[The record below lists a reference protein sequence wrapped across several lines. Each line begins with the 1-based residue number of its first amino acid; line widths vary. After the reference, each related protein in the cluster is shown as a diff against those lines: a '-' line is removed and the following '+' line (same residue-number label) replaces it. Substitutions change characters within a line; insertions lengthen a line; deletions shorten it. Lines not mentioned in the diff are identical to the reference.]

1 MKITQGG
8 NRDPRRAE
16 LVHAGTCDR
25 IEHPGRENENVSRA
39 RNDVDETAGLAH
51 LARFHAKS
59 SAMER
64 MPAIVDDSFL
74 PDMGRMTR

>member
-1 MKITQGG
+1 MKIAEGR
-8 NRDPRRAE
+8 NRDPRRDE
-16 LVHAGTCDR
+16 LLHAGARDR
-25 IEHPGRENENVSRA
+25 IEHPGRKDENVSRA
-39 RNDVDETAGLAH
+39 RNDMNEAAGLAH

-74 PDMGRMTR
+74 PDMGRMTG

>member
-1 MKITQGG
+1 M
-8 NRDPRRAE
+8 
-16 LVHAGTCDR
+16 
-25 IEHPGRENENVSRA
+25 
-39 RNDVDETAGLAH
+39 DEATGLAH

-74 PDMGRMTR
+74 PDMGRMTG

>member
-1 MKITQGG
+1 MKINKGR

-16 LVHAGTCDR
+16 LHDGAHDR
-25 IEHPGRENENVSRA
+25 IEHPGRQDENVSRA
-39 RNDVDETAGLAH
+39 RNNMDEATGLAH

-74 PDMGRMTR
+74 PDMGRMTG